1 MGNYRESLMILRQ
14 KMVNVDARPRV
25 DAKYPVGFQ
34 DVITVPKTGDRFR
47 MMYDVK
53 GRFTLVKIGE
63 QESNIKLCKVM
74 NVHTT
79 TGRIPVVTAHDGRR
93 FRYANPKIAIGD
105 TLVVAH
111 AEQKIQ
117 EVIKMRVGKV
127 AMVTGGA
134 NRGRIGTIVSLE
146 RHPGAFDIAH
156 MRDAE
161 GHEFITRGSN
171 IFALGDNDASLPVT
185 LPKNRGVKVNVIEER
200 EQRLVAAEAKKQ
212 PAPRRARSAATSLGN
227 TNTEL
232 SL

>member
-1 MGNYRESLMILRQ
+1 MG
-14 KMVNVDARPRV
+14 
-25 DAKYPVGFQ
+25 
-34 DVITVPKTGDRFR
+34 
-47 MMYDVK
+47 
-53 GRFTLVKIGE
+53 
-63 QESNIKLCKVM
+63 
-74 NVHTT
+74 
-79 TGRIPVVTAHDGRR
+79 
-93 FRYANPKIAIGD
+93 GD

-146 RHPGAFDIAH
+146 RHG
-156 MRDAE
+156 
-161 GHEFITRGSN
+161 FITRGSN

-212 PAPRRARSAATSLGN
+212 ARASQGKKRRH
-227 TNTEL
+227 
-232 SL
+232 

>member
-1 MGNYRESLMILRQ
+1 MG
-14 KMVNVDARPRV
+14 
-25 DAKYPVGFQ
+25 
-34 DVITVPKTGDRFR
+34 
-47 MMYDVK
+47 
-53 GRFTLVKIGE
+53 
-63 QESNIKLCKVM
+63 
-74 NVHTT
+74 
-79 TGRIPVVTAHDGRR
+79 
-93 FRYANPKIAIGD
+93 IGD

-117 EVIKMRVGKV
+117 EVIKMG
-127 AMVTGGA
+127 
-134 NRGRIGTIVSLE
+134 IGTIVSLE

-212 PAPRRARSAATSLGN
+212 ARASQGKKRRH
-227 TNTEL
+227 
-232 SL
+232 